1 MQFCSILVWGKWKVF
16 PLLEIRNW
24 IKFIQY
30 EMTIS
35 WNSISCCIT
44 IFNESAHGV
53 IILFPPFSYIST
65 WFLMEWDGEWII
77 FYFTNYSKEILS
89 FFAFMTCPIA
99 KKCTFKKEAGR
110 VYMIFLIFCRTFI
123 KLRNLQKWNCFRSW
137 NLIRAFSSCKL

>member
-1 MQFCSILVWGKWKVF
+1 MTPIPPSFYSTFESSKKKFKHLQFCSILVWGKWKVF
-16 PLLEIRNW
+16 PLLGIRNW

-99 KKCTFKKEAGR
+99 KNALSNRKLEG
-110 VYMIFLIFCRTFI
+110 YIWYFLSFAE
-123 KLRNLQKWNCFRSW
+123 LLSN
-137 NLIRAFSSCKL
+137 